1 MATKKNVRFSQAGYV
16 EPLYSPDGRYLVA
29 TKTST
34 LGTEIV
40 VLDARNAN
48 ELLRVTSDGRSWGGA
63 WSPDGTQ
70 IAFLHLVGATTD
82 LQVATLARGANGDLS
97 VSKVEPLTEFSGLDP
112 ASRPAWWGP
121 RPTPAPTPTS
131 SAGPSASPAP

>member
-1 MATKKNVRFSQAGYV
+1 M
-16 EPLYSPDGRYLVA
+16 A

-34 LGTEIV
+34 LGTDIV

-48 ELLRVTSDGRSWGGA
+48 ELLRVTTDGRSWGGA

-70 IAFLHLVGATTD
+70 IAFLRLAGSTVD
-82 LQVATLARGANGDLS
+82 LQVATLARAPAGELS
-97 VSKVEPLTEFSGLDP
+97 VEKTEPLTEFSGLDA

-121 RPTPAPTPTS
+121 RPTPAPTPTPA
-131 SAGPSASPAP
+131 SAPRRRRPRTPAP